1 MTNYRRTNSPGG
13 PVMRKPSLLGPRGA
27 GSSGLI
33 SGGPE
38 VPASVN
44 NLAAV
49 PLAAVQQLAS
59 GAGMV
64 VSAASS
70 FTMVRTNTV
79 ELASAHLPTLP
90 SMAASMQSE
99 SRLLQGGATILT
111 AGPDILSSILSEGCT
126 RPVGSSF
133 VASGEL
139 SRYQSMQ
146 GGLSSVL
153 NADTGH
159 VSTTA
164 VEQLR
169 QQLMCEQ
176 QAGLGGRPIEVDN
189 LEKVG
194 AGSFGVVYRG
204 VWQGA
209 NVAIKYLV
217 SSSTQQ
223 LQISATEA
231 LLSKLLAHPNVVQT
245 FACKVVE
252 LTPDFFVGPIDHSGA
267 GAAAASRSGLPRVHG
282 RQSQTHQHHL
292 EDRKDQHAHQQ
303 CKSCH
308 GTGCP
313 GGCAATD
320 EAADA
325 FHAGGIG
332 ASPLVTAVPSRSR
345 VLIAATSGAAAAAAV
360 LRPLTPPLS
369 TTNTFLGSRAGA
381 GAAVENV
388 SGGGSCKGS
397 PATLLQQADSTS
409 SVQGQMPVLVPR
421 GTVAIALDMEDEDPQ
436 QSDAAAVGDQTH
448 AAPQLPLAPPLPPLA
463 SDTANGSGAL
473 DPQHQQHLSQG
484 GADAGASTGA
494 AAGGAGASDERLAVD
509 TDGNESF
516 QSGDGFGAP
525 HISPMDGEPYAL
537 SKYRTLLG
545 QIRAKPRDFLTQII
559 MEYCDRGSL
568 QRAIDKNIFRASA
581 RWNARVAL
589 RAMLRTA
596 REIAQGMCH
605 LHASQIVHG
614 DLKPANVLLKSSRS
628 DRRGFIAKVA
638 DFGLSKIVQVAER
651 GSLECDTDATGTI
664 AYMAPEVLNG
674 SLCPAADIYSFGV
687 ILWQLITGERPF
699 ADVHPG
705 RMWVGVCTGALQ
717 LEWPAD
723 AHPMVRKLGDA
734 CMSFDKRQ
742 RPSFTK
748 VARVLGVIETVVR
761 NEGASQA
768 AAAAMSAV
776 RGSTGPDYRSVG
788 MSGPMTGSGQRGHDM
803 GTAAAAAYAISLAA
817 AAHAGSAGGLAGSS
831 NASAT
836 QAAVAAGVPYGSSGG
851 RAGAFTGPLLGTSM
865 PASPMM
871 LSPAQH
877 HQMLQAM
884 YPHYTPGQ
892 VQQMMQQQ
900 QQQQRHHQHLQQQ
913 AAAVLGQHSSHH
925 HHHHHHQQ
933 HMQAQAFQA
942 YIQQQTAVYA
952 QAQNSASGQAPQV
965 AHSGMGQAYPFAAS
979 PQTLGSGPF
988 HPGGQ
993 PMAVGVA
1000 AGLPMSPSCS
1010 SLQGPISETGS
1021 SVLVATPRYGV
1032 AGPPAWAG
1040 HRRSSG
1046 YGSSIGPG
1054 PGGAAAAMQ
1063 QQQQQQH
1070 VQQQQQTAPATSS
1083 AAVHA
1088 GNSWSGAATSITVG
1102 PPASGPPGVGAEAQ
1116 GPAGAP
1122 AAAQFGHGQG
1132 QHTVPTAL
1140 RIPGGTAVSHPRL
1153 ATAPPAPGRNVVTA
1167 TPSGVQPDAGSF
1179 TVPPA
1184 VPPRPQQLQLH
1195 PVTAGPKLVQAA
1207 AVAAAAAHKPVA
1219 GQPPARG
1226 SSSGTSSAPST
1237 SQLGPDRS
1245 KLVDGQPQAPLVR
1258 GNSGPAVTVGSPPP
1272 NPMPPNMV
1280 MFPMMVPAGM
1290 PPGAFMN
1297 FNSPTC
1303 SGVTSAPG
1311 TGSGMAAMP
1320 GPLHG
1325 AQVRPPLPHLPPGMP
1340 PAAAAP
1346 KTGVAPD
1353 AQMTEHPH
1361 QASPGE
1367 AAAVHQQQQQPSTY
1381 ALPHLWPSQ
1390 LPAAAGGDAWAAG
1403 VAPEFNTAMHAQPPI
1418 HHVGAVP
1425 PQGQLM
1431 QFLRPQGTVGGTA
1444 MGSAMAM
1451 AMPPQ
1456 GSIPMPVLMSAWAGF
1471 PGTATSS
1478 DLARSHSIIG
1488 GAPPVP
1494 AVSSGVTQGGDGS
1507 GNQTDVQQ
1515 AESAAIAASGA
1526 DISTAQSAEQPASGQ
1541 AAAAGSGA
1549 AALNRVQPGGAPVHL
1564 ASSLPGPA
1572 HGSPMT
1578 YAVSPAGF
1586 EGAYYFTAAG
1596 PHFQIPA
1603 GGVAY
1608 YMPYVSLTASH
1619 QPMGGSGYAPP
1630 PMSGDPEGMHGSV
1643 ADTLALGSVTAD
1655 NSLMLGGA
1663 TGAGG
1668 TSAAMYGRGTNPG
1681 MGPDIS
1687 LSFQSAGAVPPA
1699 AAMAMQPLSYA
1710 QLPDSSTAP
1719 VPMPASSGQSWP
1731 HGGGQ
1736 VPPVAAPQLAAM
1748 SAAGMAG
1755 VSGPPPTMPPIGV
1768 SSSLRRLSA
1777 VAYEGAGT
1785 VTSHGAYGPQP
1796 GSPGGAAG
1804 YREREGGCPPQ
1815 GLQRD
1820 AILEGDEEE
1829 DR

>member
-1 MTNYRRTNSPGG
+1 
-13 PVMRKPSLLGPRGA
+13 
-27 GSSGLI
+27 
-33 SGGPE
+33 
-38 VPASVN
+38 
-44 NLAAV
+44 
-49 PLAAVQQLAS
+49 
-59 GAGMV
+59 
-64 VSAASS
+64 
-70 FTMVRTNTV
+70 
-79 ELASAHLPTLP
+79 
-90 SMAASMQSE
+90 MAASMQSE
-99 SRLLQGGATILT
+99 SRLLLGGGGILT

-139 SRYQSMQ
+139 SRYQSLQ

-252 LTPDFFVGPIDHSGA
+252 LTPEFFVGPGDHHSGA
-267 GAAAASRSGLPRVHG
+267 GTTRHSLPRAHG
-282 RQSQTHQHHL
+282 RHSQLHHQQQL

-303 CKSCH
+303 CKACH
-308 GTGCP
+308 GIGCP
-313 GGCAATD
+313 GGCTAS
-320 EAADA
+320 EGAADA
-325 FHAGGIG
+325 SHAGGG
-332 ASPLVTAVPSRSR
+332 GGSPIVTAVANRSR
-345 VLIAATSGAAAAAAV
+345 VLIAATSGAAAAAAAP
-360 LRPLTPPLS
+360 RPLTPPLS
-369 TTNTFLGSRAGA
+369 TANAFVGGRGGA
-381 GAAVENV
+381 GPAADLA
-388 SGGGSCKGS
+388 SGGGSYKGS
-397 PATLLQQADSTS
+397 PASLLQQADSTS
-409 SVQGQMPVLVPR
+409 SAQGQVPVLVPR
-421 GTVAIALDMEDEDPQ
+421 GTAAIALDMEDEDPQ
-436 QSDAAAVGDQTH
+436 QSDAAAVGDQT
-448 AAPQLPLAPPLPPLA
+448 APPLQLPQLVQLA
-463 SDTANGSGAL
+463 SDTANASGAL
-473 DPQHQQHLSQG
+473 GSGPQGRTSQRVSSSHERQQVRAEAPHQHQQHLLEG
-484 GADAGASTGA
+484 VAEVGASTGVA
-494 AAGGAGASDERLAVD
+494 AVAAGVSDERLAVD

-525 HISPMDGEPYAL
+525 HISPLDGEPYAL

-581 RWNARVAL
+581 RWNSRVAL

-705 RMWVGVCTGALQ
+705 RMWVGVCSGALQ

-768 AAAAMSAV
+768 AAAMSAM
-776 RGSTGPDYRSVG
+776 RGSTGPDGRSAG
-788 MSGPMTGSGQRGHDM
+788 ALAPGGSAATGGGQRGGHDV

-817 AAHAGSAGGLAGSS
+817 AAHAGSAGGLPCSS

-836 QAAVAAGVPYGSSGG
+836 QVAGLNNGSSGG
-851 RAGAFTGPLLGTSM
+851 RAGAVGGPAAGSSVFM
-865 PASPMM
+865 SPVM

-877 HQMLQAM
+877 YHMLQAM
-884 YPHYTPGQ
+884 HPHYTPGQ
-892 VQQMMQQQ
+892 VQQLMMQQQ
-900 QQQQRHHQHLQQQ
+900 QQQVQQQQRSHQHLQQQ
-913 AAAVLGQHSSHH
+913 AAAVLGQHSSHSQH
-925 HHHHHHQQ
+925 HQHHHQHTQ
-933 HMQAQAFQA
+933 VFQA
-942 YIQQQTAVYA
+942 YMHQHQATMLV
-952 QAQNSASGQAPQV
+952 QAQVHSSASGQAMP
-965 AHSGMGQAYPFAAS
+965 ATHGGTGQPYPYAAS

-988 HPGGQ
+988 YPGGQ
-993 PMAVGVA
+993 AMAVGVA

-1010 SLQGPISETGS
+1010 SLQGPISESGS

-1032 AGPPAWAG
+1032 TGPPAWAG

-1046 YGSSIGPG
+1046 YGSSIGPV
-1054 PGGAAAAMQ
+1054 PGASMAAAATMQQHQQHHHHHHQ
-1063 QQQQQQH
+1063 QQQQQQQLL
-1070 VQQQQQTAPATSS
+1070 QQQQQLLQQQQVAAAATGLPGAPF
-1083 AAVHA
+1083 H
-1088 GNSWSGAATSITVG
+1088 NSWSGAAASSSVA
-1102 PPASGPPGVGAEAQ
+1102 PPVSGPSGVSADVPTRSIV
-1116 GPAGAP
+1116 PAP
-1122 AAAQFGHGQG
+1122 QFGHGHG
-1132 QHTVPTAL
+1132 QHSVPTTL
-1140 RIPGGTAVSHPRL
+1140 RIPGGVPAPHIRL
-1153 ATAPPAPGRNVVTA
+1153 GTAPPAPGRNVVPT
-1167 TPSGVQPDAGSF
+1167 TPSGVQPDTGSY

-1184 VPPRPQQLQLH
+1184 LPPRPAQQLHLYPLAASPQ
-1195 PVTAGPKLVQAA
+1195 VAQAG
-1207 AVAAAAAHKPVA
+1207 AAAAAA
-1219 GQPPARG
+1219 AN
-1226 SSSGTSSAPST
+1226 SSALKGTSSAPST
-1237 SQLGPDRS
+1237 SQLPPDRP
-1245 KLVDGQPQAPLVR
+1245 KQGDDPGPLLR
-1258 GNSGPAVTVGSPPP
+1258 GNSGPPLPVGSPPP
-1272 NPMPPNMV
+1272 NAVPPTMV
-1280 MFPMMVPAGM
+1280 VFPAMVPSGM
-1290 PPGAFMN
+1290 PPGAHLN
-1297 FNSPTC
+1297 FKSPTC

-1311 TGSGMAAMP
+1311 TSTGMAPQP

-1325 AQVRPPLPHLPPGMP
+1325 AQLAPSQQPLAPGTSP
-1340 PAAAAP
+1340 YSAAGGAAAGPAP
-1346 KTGVAPD
+1346 EGQVARNSSQD
-1353 AQMTEHPH
+1353 QLADV
-1361 QASPGE
+1361 G
-1367 AAAVHQQQQQPSTY
+1367 AAQQQQQHQQTRTPSAY
-1381 ALPHLWPSQ
+1381 ALPHMWPPLTPAVVGGEAWTTSATQ
-1390 LPAAAGGDAWAAG
+1390 DNTHVGMHVQPAAMHHPG
-1403 VAPEFNTAMHAQPPI
+1403 AM
-1418 HHVGAVP
+1418 P

-1431 QFLRPQGTVGGTA
+1431 QFLRPNGTVGDAAVGP
-1444 MGSAMAM
+1444 AMAM
-1451 AMPPQ
+1451 AAVPGQ
-1456 GSIPMPVLMSAWAGF
+1456 AGLPMPILMSAWSGF
-1471 PGTATSS
+1471 PGTATSA
-1478 DLARSHSIIG
+1478 DMARSHSIVG
-1488 GAPPVP
+1488 GPSPAP
-1494 AVSSGVTQGGDGS
+1494 AVGSSLTQGGDGS

-1515 AESAAIAASGA
+1515 AMSAVIAASGPDA
-1526 DISTAQSAEQPASGQ
+1526 SAAPSAEQPASGQ
-1541 AAAAGSGA
+1541 ATTQTQHGGGP
-1549 AALNRVQPGGAPVHL
+1549 VQL
-1564 ASSLPGPA
+1564 ASSLPGPS
-1572 HGSPMT
+1572 HGSPLT
-1578 YAVSPAGF
+1578 YGVSPAGF
-1586 EGAYYFTAAG
+1586 EGAYYFTAGG
-1596 PHFQIPA
+1596 PPFQMPA

-1619 QPMGGSGYAPP
+1619 QPMAGSGYAPP
-1630 PMSGDPEGMHGSV
+1630 PTSGDPDGMHGSV

-1655 NSLMLGGA
+1655 NSLMLGG
-1663 TGAGG
+1663 GAGTAAGGGG
-1668 TSAAMYGRGTNPG
+1668 TSAPMYAGNRGTHPG
-1681 MGPDIS
+1681 MGQATGSMGPDMS
-1687 LSFQSAGAVPPA
+1687 LSFQSAGAVPPGA
-1699 AAMAMQPLSYA
+1699 AIVALQPLAYT
-1710 QLPDSSTAP
+1710 QLPDSNTAP
-1719 VPMPASSGQSWP
+1719 VGISASGAQGWP
-1731 HGGGQ
+1731 HGSGQ
-1736 VPPVAAPQLAAM
+1736 GLPTAAPQLAAM
-1748 SAAGMAG
+1748 SASGM
-1755 VSGPPPTMPPIGV
+1755 SGASMPPPTLPPTGV
-1768 SSSLRRLSA
+1768 SSLRRLSA
-1777 VAYEGAGT
+1777 VAHEGTAAAAA
-1785 VTSHGAYGPQP
+1785 HGGYGPQP
-1796 GSPGGAAG
+1796 GSPGSAAG
-1804 YREREGGCPPQ
+1804 YREREREGGCPPQ